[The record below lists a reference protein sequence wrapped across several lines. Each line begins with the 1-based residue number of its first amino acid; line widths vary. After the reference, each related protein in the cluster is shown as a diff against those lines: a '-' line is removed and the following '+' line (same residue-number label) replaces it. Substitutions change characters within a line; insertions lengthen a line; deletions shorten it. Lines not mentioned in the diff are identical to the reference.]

1 MSDLAPDQAD
11 TADER
16 DDELDRRLGTQAP
29 ALKELAIFLMES
41 YSADGWGIA
50 QFSTIA
56 DTEQRAVASDLLV
69 SAVEGVQA
77 NLRDLALCEV
87 DLLGLVGP
95 NGRTM
100 PGPDTTIDELIE
112 MKRIH
117 RTITDFARA
126 FGSTLDCLA
135 AIVIATLGLPRS
147 IQAASAASLL
157 TMPELLAN
165 APAAQLEMRE
175 CVLACFAEHSEGE
188 APGWLAWVLEL
199 RDAVVHRGLLTNTW
213 LTRPARS
220 GARSGAKVAVRT
232 SSPIQYLIRM
242 EPHLRGKPWQPDM
255 FSLSGRGTA
264 EDALV
269 WLPEPATRTVTEVK
283 QRAVAL
289 VEAMAA
295 ISHEALV
302 GDRAEWILP
311 EASWRLE
318 RVTGKPRTER
328 AAEFRGFDQ
337 EYPLPPPAEIRVH
350 PRSAPRLV
358 LAEQLRIAV
367 EEREQA

>member
-1 MSDLAPDQAD
+1 MSVPDGVPDPAA

-16 DDELDRRLGTQAP
+16 DDELDRQLGTQVP
-29 ALKELAIFLMES
+29 ALKALSASVMED
-41 YSADGWGIA
+41 YSAEGWGIT

-77 NLRDLALCEV
+77 NLRDLALCQI
-87 DLLGLVGP
+87 DLMQLVGA

-112 MKRIH
+112 MKRM
-117 RTITDFARA
+117 RRAVTDFARA

-135 AIVIATLGLPRS
+135 AVVIATLGLPKS
-147 IQAASAASLL
+147 IHAASAASLL
-157 TMPELLAN
+157 AMPTLPED
-165 APAAQLEMRE
+165 APATQLEMRE
-175 CVLACFAEHSEGE
+175 RLLACFTEHSEGD

-213 LTRPARS
+213 LTRPVRP
-220 GARSGAKVAVRT
+220 GARVAVQT

-255 FSLSGRGTA
+255 FSLSGRGSA

-269 WLPEPATRTVTEVK
+269 WLPEPATQTATEAK
-283 QRAVAL
+283 ERAVAL
-289 VEAMAA
+289 VDAVAA
-295 ISHEALV
+295 LCHEALT
-302 GDRAEWILP
+302 GDRSGWILP
-311 EASWRLE
+311 ERPWRME
-318 RVTGKPRTER
+318 RITGKPRTAQ

-337 EYPLPPPAEIRVH
+337 AYPVPPPAEMRVH
-350 PRSAPRLV
+350 RRSAARLV
-358 LAEQLRIAV
+358 LAEQLRAAI
-367 EEREQA
+367 EESEQS